1 MESSSRR
8 DFLLGLVFFGALALL
23 LYYTIVLTGFSL
35 QEKTQLT
42 AWFPD
47 ARGLKEGDAVHV
59 AGRSTGTVR
68 AVGLDYDRPP
78 DRRISVD
85 MEFDEPPLLRQGY
98 TLRIAEFSALGGRV
112 VEIDPGAPGTAPIS
126 PNAELVGVTSPP
138 ALEMLRE
145 LVEENREDLRAA
157 IGNLRKVT
165 DDIATGKGIL
175 GALVSDEGMR
185 DDLDRTLADVRGL
198 VEDVRAGKGALGALI
213 SDEATRERVV
223 SLIEDASVTMT
234 DVREIAR
241 MAKEGE
247 GLIGALLN
255 DSQMKD
261 DAARLLENL
270 EITSERLRVFA
281 DDAAEGKGLLGAILK
296 DDALAA
302 NASSFLEDLA
312 EVSRRLRDGEGS
324 LGRLLAQEEAYDEL
338 LKALKTLNA
347 QLEDA
352 REAQPVST
360 FAGML
365 FGSF

>member
-1 MESSSRR
+1 MESSARR
-8 DFLLGLVFFGALALL
+8 DFTLGLVFFGAIALL
-23 LYYTIVLTGFSL
+23 LYYTIVLTGFSF
-35 QEKTQLT
+35 QEKTELT

-59 AGRSTGTVR
+59 AGRPTGTVR
-68 AVGLDYDRPP
+68 SVVLDYDRPP
-78 DRRISVD
+78 DRRIGVA
-85 MEFDEPPLLRQGY
+85 MEFEEAPRLRQGY
-98 TLRIAEFSALGGRV
+98 ALRIAEFSALGGRV
-112 VEIDPGAPGTAPIS
+112 VEIDPGPPGTQPVAA
-126 PNAELVGVTSPP
+126 NVELVGTSSPP
-138 ALEMLRE
+138 ALEVLRE
-145 LVEENREDLRAA
+145 LVEENREDLRTA
-157 IGNLRKVT
+157 IGNLRRVS
-165 DDIATGKGIL
+165 DDIASGKGVL

-185 DDLDRTLADVRGL
+185 EDLDRTLADVRSL

-213 SDEATRERVV
+213 SDEKMRERVV
-223 SLIEDASVTMT
+223 ALVEDASATMV

-255 DSQMKD
+255 DPQLKD

-270 EITSERLRVFA
+270 EAASERLRVFA
-281 DDAAEGKGLLGAILK
+281 DDAAAGKGLLGKVLN
-296 DDALAA
+296 DSVLAD
-302 NASSFLEDLA
+302 NAETFLADLA

>member
-35 QEKTQLT
+35 REKTELV

-47 ARGLKEGDAVHV
+47 GRGLKEGDAVHV
-59 AGRSTGTVR
+59 AGRPTGTVR
-68 AVGLDYDRPP
+68 GVGIDYERPE
-78 DRRISVD
+78 DRRIRVA
-85 MEFDEPPLLRQGY
+85 MEFTEPPHLRDGY
-98 TLRIAEFSALGGRV
+98 ALRIAEYSALGGRV
-112 VEIDPGAPGTAPIS
+112 VEIEPGPPGARPVPDG
-126 PNAELVGVTSPP
+126 AELVGTSAAP
-138 ALEMLRE
+138 ALEVLRE

-157 IGNLRKVT
+157 IANLRKAT
-165 DDIATGKGIL
+165 DDIAGGRGIL
-175 GALVSDEGMR
+175 GALVADEGMR
-185 DDLDRTLADVRGL
+185 DDLDRTLADLRGL
-198 VEDVRAGKGALGALI
+198 VADVRAGKGALGALVA
-213 SDEATRERVV
+213 DEATRERLVA
-223 SLIEDASVTMT
+223 LIEDSASAMD

-255 DSQMKD
+255 DPQLKD
-261 DAARLLENL
+261 DASRLLENL
-270 EITSERLRVFA
+270 ESVSERLRAFA
-281 DDAAEGKGLLGAILK
+281 DDAAAGKGLLGAVLN
-296 DDALAA
+296 DADLAA
-302 NASSFLEDLA
+302 DASAFLDDLA
-312 EVSRRLRDGEGS
+312 EVSRRLREGEGS
-324 LGRLLAQEEAYDEL
+324 LGRLLAQDEAYEEL
-338 LKALKTLNA
+338 LAALKSLNA

>member
-8 DFLLGLVFFGALALL
+8 DTLLGLVFFGSLALL

-35 QEKTQLT
+35 RERTELK

-59 AGRSTGTVR
+59 AGRPTGTVR
-68 AVGLDYDRPP
+68 GVELDYDRPL
-78 DRRISVD
+78 DRRIGVA
-85 MEFDEPPLLRQGY
+85 MEFEEPPRLRQGY
-98 TLRIAEFSALGGRV
+98 TMRIAEFSALGGRV
-112 VEIDPGAPGTAPIS
+112 VEIDPGPPGTAPLA
-126 PNAELVGVTSPP
+126 PGAELIGTSSPP
-138 ALEMLRE
+138 ALEILRD

-157 IGNLRKVT
+157 IGNLRKTT
-165 DDIATGKGIL
+165 DEIAAGKGIL
-175 GALVSDEGMR
+175 GALISDEGMR

-213 SDEATRERVV
+213 ADERTRERVV
-223 SLIEDASVTMT
+223 ALVEDAGAAMT

-247 GLIGALLN
+247 GLLGALLN
-255 DSQMKD
+255 DPQLKD

-270 EITSERLRVFA
+270 EATSERLRTFA
-281 DDAAEGKGLLGAILK
+281 DDAAEGKGLIGALLK
-296 DDALAA
+296 DEELAA
-302 NASSFLEDLA
+302 NASTFLEDLA

-324 LGRLLAQEEAYDEL
+324 LGRLLAREEAYDEL
-338 LKALKTLNA
+338 LKALKSLNA

>member
-47 ARGLKEGDAVHV
+47 ARGLKEGDVVHV
-59 AGRSTGTVR
+59 AGRPTGTVR
-68 AVGLDYDRPP
+68 EVALDYDRPP
-78 DRRISVD
+78 DRRISVE
-85 MEFDEPPLLRQGY
+85 MEFEEAPRLRQGY
-98 TLRIAEFSALGGRV
+98 SLRIAEFSALGGRV
-112 VEIDPGAPGTAPIS
+112 VEIEPGVPGTAPIA
-126 PNAELVGVTSPP
+126 PGAELIGVTSPP

-165 DDIATGKGIL
+165 DDITSGKGIL
-175 GALVSDEGMR
+175 GALVNDEGMR
-185 DDLDRTLADVRGL
+185 GDLERALADVRGL
-198 VEDVRAGKGALGALI
+198 IDDVRAGKGALGALI
-213 SDEATRERVV
+213 SDEATRDRLIA
-223 SLIEDASVTMT
+223 LIEDTGAAMT

-247 GLIGALLN
+247 GLIGALLK
-255 DSQMKD
+255 DPQMKD

-270 EITSERLRVFA
+270 EITSERLRVFT
-281 DDAAEGKGLLGAILK
+281 DDAAAGKGLIGALLK
-296 DDALAA
+296 DDELAA
-302 NASSFLEDLA
+302 NASSFLENLA
-312 EVSRRLRDGEGS
+312 EVSRRLKDGEGS
-324 LGRLLAQEEAYDEL
+324 LGRLLAQEEAYEEL